1 MDSCPCSGQGINLSQ
16 ELRPGLPPP
25 PDETP
30 DKGGWGGWGMAEKK

>member
-25 PDETP
+25 DETP